1 MYRNATKQLLTWK
14 QNRER
19 KPLLV
24 YGARQTGKSYLIRH
38 FGRDE
43 FTDMAYF
50 DLEANAA
57 ARSAFDGDLNPK
69 TVLRKLG
76 QVQGKPI
83 DASQTLVILDEI
95 QASNRALASLKYFN
109 ESLPGS
115 FVIAAGNLLGVAVKR
130 EGFSAPVG
138 KVETMTLRP
147 MSFDEFLLALGDEA
161 MCDGIRTQYKLSE
174 QYVRHDDALDR
185 YWAYLL
191 CGGMPEAV
199 AAYVADSHDWPGIRT
214 IQRNILD
221 LYVADMAKYATPTE
235 TARIREAFNSTP
247 AQLAKEN
254 RKFQYKTVHSGGR
267 ASQYAF
273 ALDWLETAGLVNRCV
288 QITSGQLPLAL
299 HENRS
304 AFKIYMADTGLLGA
318 MSELPVETLLNPRLR
333 GSLDLGAF
341 TENYVAQALT
351 TSGHTLRY
359 WRSNSDAEV
368 DFVAVL
374 GDPASLRTATPI
386 EVKSS
391 DNVRSRSLNVYKSK
405 YRPQRAIRLSTK
417 NFGNENSIESVPLYA
432 AFCL

>member
-1 MYRNATKQLLTWK
+1 MYRNAMKQLLVWK
-14 QNRER
+14 QNCER

-38 FGRDE
+38 FGHDE
-43 FTDMAYF
+43 FNDMAYF

-57 ARSAFDGDLNPK
+57 ARSAFDGDIEPK
-69 TVLRKLG
+69 TILRKLG

-83 DASQTLVILDEI
+83 DPGKTLVVLDEI

-109 ESLPGS
+109 EGLPGS
-115 FVIAAGNLLGVAVKR
+115 FVIAAGSLLGVAVKR

-147 MSFDEFLLALGDEA
+147 MSFDEFLLALGDETMRDDIQA
-161 MCDGIRTQYKLSE
+161 QYRLSE

-199 AAYVADSHDWPGIRT
+199 AAYVADNHDFGEIRT

-221 LYVADMAKYATPTE
+221 LYVADMAKYALPTE
-235 TARIREAFNSTP
+235 TARIREAFNSIP

-254 RKFQYKTVHSGGR
+254 HKFQYKIVHSGGR

-273 ALDWLETAGLVNRCV
+273 ALDWLETAGLASRCV

-318 MSELPVETLLNPRLR
+318 MSELPVETLLNPQLR

-341 TENYVAQALT
+341 TENYVAQTLT
-351 TSGHTLRY
+351 ASGHTLRY
-359 WRSNSDAEV
+359 WTSKSDAEV
-368 DFVAVL
+368 NFVAAL
-374 GDPASLRTATPI
+374 GDQATLRTATPI

-391 DNVRSRSLNVYKSK
+391 DNVRSRSLRAYQDK
-405 YRPQRAIRLSTK
+405 YQPQRLIRLSTK
-417 NFGNENSIESVPLYA
+417 NFGREKDIESVPLYA